1 MTKQIQYTGELTIAD
16 GKIDEF
22 KRIMRSI
29 IHAVQKNEPD
39 MQAYQVYLNSEE
51 NKCYIVEWF
60 KNSEAVLTHL
70 ANVGPM
76 AQELFAIAPIT
87 RLEVFGNLTKEA
99 EDALK
104 SIGAAFFKYFAG
116 FIRGDL

>member
-1 MTKQIQYTGELTIAD
+1 
-16 GKIDEF
+16 
-22 KRIMRSI
+22 MRSI
-29 IHAVQKNEPD
+29 IQAVQKNEPD

-76 AQELFAIAPIT
+76 GSGAFCICANNTFRSFWQ
-87 RLEVFGNLTKEA
+87 LTQEA
-99 EDALK
+99 ENALK
-104 SIGAAFFKYFAG
+104 SIGATFFKYFAG